1 MPKPEKKT
9 ATPEIVKGI
18 ADVSG
23 LGIDQERAVEL
34 ASQVQSMRDSINAM
48 DKLDLTGVEPATGF
62 SLIPRC

>member
-1 MPKPEKKT
+1 MSKPEKRP

-48 DKLDLTGVEPATGF
+48 DKLDLTGVEPATVLF
-62 SLIPRC
+62 LAP